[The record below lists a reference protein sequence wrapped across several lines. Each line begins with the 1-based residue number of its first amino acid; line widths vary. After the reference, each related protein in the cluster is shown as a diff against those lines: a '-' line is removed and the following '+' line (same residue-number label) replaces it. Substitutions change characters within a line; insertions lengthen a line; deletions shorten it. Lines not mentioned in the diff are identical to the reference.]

1 MKKKSLISR
10 PVTARSIQF
19 EDMYED
25 LTRSWE
31 LKSKQLQD
39 RRWRLM
45 KRALKESSYNGRNY

>member
-1 MKKKSLISR
+1 MKKKSLISK

-25 LTRSWE
+25 LTRNWE

-45 KRALKESSYNGRNY
+45 KRALKESSYNGRDY

>member
-1 MKKKSLISR
+1 MKKKSLISK
-10 PVTARSIQF
+10 PVTTRSLQF

-25 LTRSWE
+25 LTRNWE

-45 KRALKESSYNGRNY
+45 KRAMKESPYNGRDY